1 MPVAELEPYPCRG
14 RHDGDEQ
21 QAECLR
27 RGPAP
32 RRRLAYRQEERHE
45 PAEDDAEAAAGAED
59 RREERNRAGHT
70 LPRELVADDPEGER
84 ETAPPTPWI
93 ARAAIS
99 SAACG
104 RRPPWRC
111 PRPASARRRGAR
123 VACR

>member
-32 RRRLAYRQEERHE
+32 RRRLAHRQEERHE
-45 PAEDDAEAAAGAED
+45 PAEDDVEAAAGAED
-59 RREERNRAGHT
+59 RREERNRAGHA

-84 ETAPPTPWI
+84 EYGA
-93 ARAAIS
+93 ADALDSRAAIS
-99 SAACG
+99 SASV
-104 RRPPWRC
+104 W
-111 PRPASARRRGAR
+111 
-123 VACR
+123 